1 MVVHVTEPAHIFLH
15 NPSHLLAWLIS
26 EYSTGRVNEG
36 ELKPLVMRLKGDLV
50 LLWCQI
56 LHLKSQLSLAMV
68 SLSVS
73 TNIKYILQYWRNKSL
88 NKITVMIQKSE
99 WMTNK
104 IEASKIIMHAML
116 IAHEF
121 EIWDSPVLLP
131 FWKVLCRA

>member
-1 MVVHVTEPAHIFLH
+1 
-15 NPSHLLAWLIS
+15 
-26 EYSTGRVNEG
+26 
-36 ELKPLVMRLKGDLV
+36 
-50 LLWCQI
+50 
-56 LHLKSQLSLAMV
+56 MV

-88 NKITVMIQKSE
+88 NKINVMIQKSE

-121 EIWDSPVLLP
+121 EI
-131 FWKVLCRA
+131 